1 MAEEIIRKMYLEKLD
16 EFRDRPDLIKI
27 ITGVRRSGK
36 STLLAQF
43 RNRLESAGEKA
54 VSINLEEKRFS
65 ITTKRELNSYIAE
78 MMATPQDYILLD
90 EVQYVTGWEDVI
102 NTLRSNGANVYVTG
116 SNAKILSSEFDTAI
130 AGRYAEIHILP
141 FSFAEFLE
149 RYPPK
154 GEIRTEQR
162 FDQFLV
168 QGGMPILN
176 LDDPAGKNRT
186 IMEGVYDSIV
196 NRDVVSRSKM
206 DPATIRRMTDFMYSN
221 VGNITTVSSLASG
234 SGVSDSR
241 TVDRYL
247 DALTDSFIFY
257 KVNTF
262 DLIGKKIM
270 KVKAKYYASD
280 TGLRNTAL
288 GHTDDGAAGILE
300 NIVFLELIRRGYE
313 VVIGSYRDYEV
324 DFTARIDGVTEFYQ
338 VAKTLS
344 GNATISREERP
355 LKLLGDKETKIIL
368 TLDRDLPGEKNGI
381 RYMNLI
387 DFLLNE
393 Y

>member
-1 MAEEIIRKMYLEKLD
+1 VAEEIIRKMYLEKLD